1 MRQLPPMSSL
11 RSFEAAARLGTMTAA
26 ASELGRTH
34 GAISRQI
41 AQLEQATGQ
50 PLFHRAGVSLK
61 LTPAGSDLFTVTV
74 EALDRL
80 EQSFTSIRG
89 GRQNQVITLGCGST
103 FASRWLIPRLPRF
116 YELHPNVT
124 VKIDVLKRFASEARG
139 VSIATSWDRLSYPV
153 PEGSN
158 VYVLG
163 DVEFVIAGP
172 PQLDMEVSSKAFDM
186 PTRLRSLTSP
196 HHWEA
201 FEQKTGFAIHAKT
214 TMDFANTQQCI
225 DAAVA
230 GLGFVLVEARLIEDE
245 LKTGRLIVRPPSWR
259 MAAGFVAITA
269 GQTPSSML
277 RKFIGWLV
285 AQSPSNR

>member
-50 PLFHRAGVSLK
+50 LLFQRAGVLLK
-61 LTPAGSDLFTVTV
+61 LTPAGSDLFAVTV

-80 EQSFTSIRG
+80 EESFTSVRG

-124 VKIDVLKRFASEARG
+124 VKIDVLKRSASEARG

-163 DVEFVIAGP
+163 DVEFVIVGH
-172 PQLDMEVSSKAFDM
+172 PQLDMGVSGKAFNM

-201 FEQKTGFAIHAKT
+201 FEQKTGFSIHAKT

-230 GLGFVLVEARLIEDE
+230 GLGFVLVEARMIDEE
-245 LKTGRLIVRPPSWR
+245 LKTGRLIAHPPSWR
-259 MAAGFVAITA
+259 MAAGFVAMTS
-269 GQTPSSML
+269 GQTPSSIL
-277 RKFIGWLV
+277 RKFISWLV
-285 AQSPSNR
+285 EQSAINR